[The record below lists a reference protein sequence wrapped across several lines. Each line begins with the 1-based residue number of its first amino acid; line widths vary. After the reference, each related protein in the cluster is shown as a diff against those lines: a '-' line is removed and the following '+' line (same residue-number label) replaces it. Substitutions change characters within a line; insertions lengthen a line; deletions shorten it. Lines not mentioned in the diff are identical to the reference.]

1 MRINAFFYEKVFI
14 LVQNDIDLHKCYV
27 IIYITEVGDFMSK
40 ATIYDVAGAA
50 RVSLATVS
58 RAINNPEKVKPE
70 TRERVLR
77 VIQELGYKPNA
88 FAKGLASRKSTTVA
102 VVVPDMSRASIAEM
116 MNGIADI
123 ARVYKYSI
131 LLYVLESEDTPEEDI
146 LKEIIAAQ
154 VDGILY
160 LNDEITEKQYAFLKQ
175 IKDSYQIPIVLTNT
189 IYPESDEIPSV
200 SIDYKQAGYEITKKL
215 IDEGRKNI
223 YMVSTVRKYMVN
235 DLKEAGYLQAIEE
248 AKLEPKIMR
257 TSGRISINTEHFNE
271 YFKGHRVDGVI
282 AVRDSIAI
290 SFMNV
295 ARDNEVKIPDEI
307 GVCGFQNTKY
317 AMLARPQLSC
327 VDVPIYDLGA
337 VGMRLLTKLMN
348 NEEVIEKVVKLPHS
362 IVLRKTTL

>member
-1 MRINAFFYEKVFI
+1 
-14 LVQNDIDLHKCYV
+14 
-27 IIYITEVGDFMSK
+27 MSK

-70 TRERVLR
+70 TRERVLK

-131 LLYVLESEDTPEEDI
+131 LIYILESEDASEEDI
-146 LKEIIAAQ
+146 LREIIASQ

-160 LNDEITEKQYAFLKQ
+160 LNDEINEVQYEFLRTVKNNY
-175 IKDSYQIPIVLTNT
+175 DIPVVLTNT
-189 IYPESDEIPSV
+189 FYPGSDEIPSV
-200 SIDYKQAGYEITKKL
+200 SIDYERAGYEITKKL

-235 DLKEAGYLQAIEE
+235 DLKEAGYLRAIKETTDR
-248 AKLEPKIMR
+248 K
-257 TSGRISINTEHFNE
+257 S
-271 YFKGHRVDGVI
+271 
-282 AVRDSIAI
+282 
-290 SFMNV
+290 
-295 ARDNEVKIPDEI
+295 
-307 GVCGFQNTKY
+307 
-317 AMLARPQLSC
+317 
-327 VDVPIYDLGA
+327 
-337 VGMRLLTKLMN
+337 
-348 NEEVIEKVVKLPHS
+348 VV
-362 IVLRKTTL
+362 

>member
-1 MRINAFFYEKVFI
+1 
-14 LVQNDIDLHKCYV
+14 
-27 IIYITEVGDFMSK
+27 MSK

-70 TRERVLR
+70 TRERVLK
-77 VIQELGYKPNA
+77 VINELGYKPNA
-88 FAKGLASRKSTTVA
+88 FARGLASRKSTTVA
-102 VVVPDMSRASIAEM
+102 VVVPDMGRASIAEM

-131 LLYVLESEDTPEEDI
+131 LLYILESEEASEEDI
-146 LKEIIAAQ
+146 LREIIAAQ

-160 LNDEITEKQYAFLKQ
+160 LNDEINENQYNFLKTV
-175 IKDSYQIPIVLTNT
+175 KNNYQIPVVLTNT
-189 IYPESDEIPSV
+189 FYPESDEIPSV
-200 SIDYKQAGYEITKKL
+200 SIDYERAGYEITKKL
-215 IDEGRKNI
+215 IEEGRKEI
-223 YMVSTVRKYMVN
+223 YMISTVRKYMVN
-235 DLKEAGYLQAIEE
+235 DLKEAGYLRAMEE
-248 AKLEPKIMR
+248 AGLKQQIMR

-271 YFKGHRVDGVI
+271 FFKDRKVDGVI

-295 ARDNEVKIPDEI
+295 AYENDVKIPENLGI
-307 GVCGFQNTKY
+307 CGFQNTKY
-317 AMLARPQLSC
+317 ARLARPQLSC

-348 NEEVIEKVVKLPHS
+348 NETITEKVVKLPHS

>member
-1 MRINAFFYEKVFI
+1 
-14 LVQNDIDLHKCYV
+14 
-27 IIYITEVGDFMSK
+27 MSK

-70 TRERVLR
+70 TRERVLK
-77 VIQELGYKPNA
+77 VIEELGYKPNA

-102 VVVPDMSRASIAEM
+102 VVVPDMTRASIAEM

-131 LLYVLESEDTPEEDI
+131 LLYVLESEDASEEEI
-146 LKEIIAAQ
+146 LREIIAAQ

-160 LNDEITEKQYAFLKQ
+160 LNDEITEAQYDFLKVV
-175 IKDSYQIPIVLTNT
+175 KNTYQIPVVLANT
-189 IYPESDEIPSV
+189 FYPEDDEIPSV
-200 SIDYKQAGYEITKKL
+200 SIDYEKAGYEITRKL

-235 DLKEAGYLQAIEE
+235 DLKEAGYLRAVRE
-248 AKLEPKIMR
+248 ANLPEKIMR

-271 YFKGHRVDGVI
+271 YFKDNVVDGVV

-295 ARDNEVKIPDEI
+295 AYDNDVNVPEDI
-307 GVCGFQNTKY
+307 GVVGFQNTKY
-317 AMLARPQLSC
+317 ARLARPQLSC

-337 VGMRLLTKLMN
+337 VGMRLLTKLMDKEDV
-348 NEEVIEKVVKLPHS
+348 EERVVKLPHS

>member
-1 MRINAFFYEKVFI
+1 
-14 LVQNDIDLHKCYV
+14 
-27 IIYITEVGDFMSK
+27 MSK
-40 ATIYDVAGAA
+40 ATIYDVAGEA

-70 TRERVLR
+70 TRERVLK
-77 VIQELGYKPNA
+77 VIEELGYKPNA

-102 VVVPDMSRASIAEM
+102 VVVPDMTRQSIAEM

-131 LLYVLESEDTPEEDI
+131 LLYVLESEDASEEDI
-146 LKEIIAAQ
+146 LREIIAAQ

-160 LNDEITEKQYAFLKQ
+160 LNDEITDAQYDFLKTV
-175 IKDSYQIPIVLTNT
+175 KNTYQIPVVLANT
-189 IYPESDEIPSV
+189 FYPDDDEIPSV
-200 SIDYKQAGYEITKKL
+200 SIDYEKAGYEITKKL
-215 IDEGRKNI
+215 IEEGRKHI

-235 DLKEAGYLQAIEE
+235 DLKESGYLKAIKE
-248 AKLEPKIMR
+248 AGLPSKIMR

-271 YFKGHRVDGVI
+271 YFKENIVDGVV

-295 ARDNEVKIPDEI
+295 ARDNDVKVPEEI
-307 GVCGFQNTKY
+307 GVVGFQNTKY
-317 AMLARPQLSC
+317 ARLARPQLSC

-348 NEEVIEKVVKLPHS
+348 KEDVSERVIKLPHS

>member
-1 MRINAFFYEKVFI
+1 
-14 LVQNDIDLHKCYV
+14 
-27 IIYITEVGDFMSK
+27 MSK

-70 TRERVLR
+70 TRERVLK
-77 VIQELGYKPNA
+77 VIKELGYKPNA

-131 LLYVLESEDTPEEDI
+131 LIYILESEDASEEDI
-146 LKEIIAAQ
+146 LREIIASQ

-160 LNDEITEKQYAFLKQ
+160 LNDEINEVQYDFLRTVKNNY
-175 IKDSYQIPIVLTNT
+175 DIPVVLTNT
-189 IYPESDEIPSV
+189 FYPGSDEIPSV
-200 SIDYKQAGYEITKKL
+200 SIDYERAGYEITKKL

-235 DLKEAGYLQAIEE
+235 DLKEAGYLRAIKETNQ
-248 AKLEPKIMR
+248 EPKIMR
-257 TSGRISINTEHFNE
+257 TSGRISINAEHFNE
-271 YFKGHRVDGVI
+271 YFKNNTVDGVV

-290 SFMNV
+290 SLMNV
-295 ARDNEVKIPDEI
+295 AFENGVNVPKDL

-317 AMLARPQLSC
+317 ARLARPQLSC
-327 VDVPIYDLGA
+327 VDLPIYDLGA

-348 NEEVIEKVVKLPHS
+348 EEQITDRVIKLPHS

>member
-1 MRINAFFYEKVFI
+1 
-14 LVQNDIDLHKCYV
+14 
-27 IIYITEVGDFMSK
+27 MSK

-77 VIQELGYKPNA
+77 VIKELGYKPNA

-102 VVVPDMSRASIAEM
+102 VVVPDMGRASIAEM

-131 LLYVLESEDTPEEDI
+131 LLYILESEDASEEDI
-146 LKEIIAAQ
+146 LREIIAAQ

-160 LNDEITEKQYAFLKQ
+160 LNDEINEEQYHFLKEV
-175 IKDSYQIPIVLTNT
+175 KNNYQIPIVLTNT
-189 IYPESDEIPSV
+189 FYPGDDEIPSV
-200 SIDYKQAGYEITKKL
+200 SIDYERAGYEITKKL
-215 IDEGRKNI
+215 IEEGRKNI

-235 DLKEAGYLQAIEE
+235 DLKESGYLKAIEE
-248 AKLEPKIMR
+248 AGLESKIMR

-271 YFKGHRVDGVI
+271 YFKENKVDGVI

-295 ARDNEVKIPDEI
+295 AFENDIRIPEDI
-307 GVCGFQNTKY
+307 GVAGFQNTKY
-317 AMLARPQLSC
+317 ARLARPQLSC

-337 VGMRLLTKLMN
+337 VGMRQLTKLMT
-348 NEEVIEKVVKLPHS
+348 NEELKERVVKLPHS

>member
-1 MRINAFFYEKVFI
+1 
-14 LVQNDIDLHKCYV
+14 
-27 IIYITEVGDFMSK
+27 MSK

-77 VIQELGYKPNA
+77 VIEELGYKPNA

-102 VVVPDMSRASIAEM
+102 VLVPDMSRASIAEM

-131 LLYVLESEDTPEEDI
+131 LLYILDNEESTEEDV

-160 LNDEITEKQYAFLKQ
+160 LNDEITESQYAFLKM
-175 IKDSYQIPIVLTNT
+175 IKDEHQIPIVLSNT
-189 IYPESDEIPSV
+189 LYPENDDIPSV
-200 SIDYKQAGYEITKKL
+200 SIDYDAAGYEMTKAL

-223 YMVSTVRKYMVN
+223 FMVSTVRKYMVN
-235 DLKEAGYLQAIEE
+235 DQKERGYLRAMQE
-248 AKLEPKIMR
+248 AQLTPKIMR

-271 YFKGHRVDGVI
+271 YFRNHNVDGIV
-282 AVRDSIAI
+282 AVRDSIAV
-290 SFMNV
+290 SFINV
-295 ARDNEVKIPDEI
+295 ARANHVKVPDDI
-307 GVCGFQNTKY
+307 SVTGFQNTKY
-317 AMLARPQLSC
+317 ASLSRPNLTC
-327 VDVPIYDLGA
+327 VDVPIYDIGA
-337 VGMRLLTKLMN
+337 VSMRVLTKMMN
-348 NEEVIEKVVKLPHS
+348 QEPVEDRTVMLDHD
-362 IVLRKTTL
+362 IVYRASTKKQKD

>member
-1 MRINAFFYEKVFI
+1 
-14 LVQNDIDLHKCYV
+14 
-27 IIYITEVGDFMSK
+27 MSK

-77 VIQELGYKPNA
+77 VIKELGYKPNA

-102 VVVPDMSRASIAEM
+102 VVVPDMGRASVAEM

-131 LLYVLESEDTPEEDI
+131 LLYILESEDASEEDI
-146 LKEIIAAQ
+146 LREIIAAQ

-160 LNDEITEKQYAFLKQ
+160 LNDEITQVQFDFLKE
-175 IKDSYQIPIVLTNT
+175 IKNNYQIPIVLTNT
-189 IYPESDEIPSV
+189 FFPSDDDIPSV
-200 SIDYKQAGYEITKKL
+200 SIDYERAGYEITKKL

-223 YMVSTVRKYMVN
+223 FMVSTVRKYMVN
-235 DLKEAGYLQAIEE
+235 DLKENGYLQAIEE
-248 AKLEPKIMR
+248 AGLEPRIMR

-271 YFKGHRVDGVI
+271 YFKGSKVDGVI

-295 ARDNEVKIPDEI
+295 AFENDVSIPEDI
-307 GVCGFQNTKY
+307 GVAGFQNTKY
-317 AMLARPQLSC
+317 ARLARPQLSC

-337 VGMRLLTKLMN
+337 VGMRMLTKLMKS
-348 NEEVIEKVVKLPHS
+348 EEIKDKIVKLPHS

>member
-1 MRINAFFYEKVFI
+1 
-14 LVQNDIDLHKCYV
+14 
-27 IIYITEVGDFMSK
+27 MSK

-77 VIQELGYKPNA
+77 VIEELGYKPNA

-102 VVVPDMSRASIAEM
+102 VLVPDMSRASIAEM

-131 LLYVLESEDTPEEDI
+131 LLYILDSEETPEEDI

-160 LNDEITEKQYAFLKQ
+160 LNDEITDKQYAFLLNVKNEH
-175 IKDSYQIPIVLTNT
+175 QIPIVLTNT
-189 IYPESDEIPSV
+189 IYPNSDELPSV
-200 SIDYKQAGYEITKKL
+200 SIDYEKAGYEITKKL
-215 IDEGRKNI
+215 IDEGRINI

-235 DLKEAGYLQAIEE
+235 DLKEAGYLRALQE
-248 AKLEPKIMR
+248 ASLAPKIMR

-271 YFKGHRVDGVI
+271 YFKEHKVDGIV
-282 AVRDSIAI
+282 AVRDSIAV

-295 ARDNEVKIPDEI
+295 ARANHVHIPNDI
-307 GVCGFQNTKY
+307 SVAGFQNTKY
-317 AMLARPQLSC
+317 ALLSRPKLSC
-327 VDVPIYDLGA
+327 VDVPIYDIGA

-348 NEEVIEKVVKLPHS
+348 NEEITERRVVLDHS
-362 IVLRKTTL
+362 LVLRESTK

>member
-1 MRINAFFYEKVFI
+1 
-14 LVQNDIDLHKCYV
+14 
-27 IIYITEVGDFMSK
+27 MSK

-70 TRERVLR
+70 TRERVLK
-77 VIQELGYKPNA
+77 VIEELGYKPNA

-102 VVVPDMSRASIAEM
+102 VVVPDMTRQSIAEM

-131 LLYVLESEDTPEEDI
+131 LLYVLESEDASEEDI
-146 LKEIIAAQ
+146 LREIIAAQ

-160 LNDEITEKQYAFLKQ
+160 LNDEITDAQYDFLKTV
-175 IKDSYQIPIVLTNT
+175 KNTYQIPVVLANT
-189 IYPESDEIPSV
+189 FYPGDDEIPSV
-200 SIDYKQAGYEITKKL
+200 SIDYEKAGYEITKKL

-235 DLKEAGYLQAIEE
+235 DLKENGYLKAVNE
-248 AKLEPKIMR
+248 AGLPSKIMR

-271 YFKGHRVDGVI
+271 YFKENIVDGVV

-295 ARDNEVKIPDEI
+295 ARDNDVKVPDEI
-307 GVCGFQNTKY
+307 GVVGFQNTKY
-317 AMLARPQLSC
+317 ARLARPQLSC

-348 NEEVIEKVVKLPHS
+348 KEEVAERVVKLPHS

>member
-1 MRINAFFYEKVFI
+1 
-14 LVQNDIDLHKCYV
+14 
-27 IIYITEVGDFMSK
+27 MSK

-77 VIQELGYKPNA
+77 VIEELGYKPNA

-102 VVVPDMSRASIAEM
+102 VIVPDMSRASIAEM

-123 ARVYKYSI
+123 ARVYKYAI
-131 LLYVLESEDTPEEDI
+131 LLYILDHEETPEEDI
-146 LKEIIAAQ
+146 LKEIVAAQ

-160 LNDEITEKQYAFLKQ
+160 LNDEITEKQFEFLLK
-175 IKDSYQIPIVLTNT
+175 IKNEYQIPLVLTNT
-189 IYPESDEIPSV
+189 IYPGSDEIPSV
-200 SIDYKQAGYEITKKL
+200 SIDYEKAGYEITKKL
-215 IDEGRKNI
+215 IEEGRQNV

-235 DLKEAGYLQAIEE
+235 DQKEAGYLRAISE
-248 AKLEPKIMR
+248 ANLTPRIMR

-271 YFKGHRVDGVI
+271 YFKDHRVDGIV
-282 AVRDSIAI
+282 AVRDSIAV

-295 ARDNEVKIPDEI
+295 ARENHVKIPDDI
-307 GVCGFQNTKY
+307 SVAGFQNTKY
-317 AMLARPQLSC
+317 SLLARPQLTC

-348 NEEVIEKVVKLPHS
+348 QEQIGERRVKLEHS
-362 IVLRKTTL
+362 LVSRDSTLNK

>member
-1 MRINAFFYEKVFI
+1 
-14 LVQNDIDLHKCYV
+14 
-27 IIYITEVGDFMSK
+27 MSK

-77 VIQELGYKPNA
+77 VIEELGYKPNA

-102 VVVPDMSRASIAEM
+102 VLVPDMSRASMAEM

-123 ARVYKYSI
+123 ARVYKYSV
-131 LLYVLESEDTPEEDI
+131 LLYIMDSEEAPEEDI
-146 LKEIIAAQ
+146 LKEIVAAQ

-160 LNDEITEKQYAFLKQ
+160 LNDEITEKQYTFLMK
-175 IKDSYQIPIVLTNT
+175 IKNEYKIPIVLTNT
-189 IYPESDEIPSV
+189 IYPESDAIPSV
-200 SIDYKQAGYEITKKL
+200 SIDYERAGYEITKKL
-215 IDEGRKNI
+215 IDEGRRNI

-235 DLKEAGYLQAIEE
+235 DLKEAGYLRAIQE
-248 AKLEPKIMR
+248 ASLTPKIMR

-271 YFKGHRVDGVI
+271 YFREHKVDGVV
-282 AVRDSIAI
+282 AVRDSIAV

-295 ARDNEVKIPDEI
+295 ARKNHVHIPDDI
-307 GVCGFQNTKY
+307 SVVGMQNTKY
-317 AMLARPQLSC
+317 ALLARPQLSC
-327 VDVPIYDLGA
+327 VDVPIYDIGA

-348 NEEVIEKVVKLPHS
+348 EEAVDEPRVMLDHS
-362 IVLRKTTL
+362 LILRDTTRI